1 MLGHNGSKMLAY
13 GLLEQWWLRTVVSMI
28 REDVDESQLTEEGP
42 SASDVVRS
50 PRVKLRPMLA
60 ATSRLDSS
68 RGSREHAILE

>member
-1 MLGHNGSKMLAY
+1 MLAY
-13 GLLEQWWLRTVVSMI
+13 GLLEQWWLRTIVSVI
-28 REDVDESQLTEEGP
+28 RDLHESQLTEEGP
-42 SASDVVRS
+42 SASEVVRS